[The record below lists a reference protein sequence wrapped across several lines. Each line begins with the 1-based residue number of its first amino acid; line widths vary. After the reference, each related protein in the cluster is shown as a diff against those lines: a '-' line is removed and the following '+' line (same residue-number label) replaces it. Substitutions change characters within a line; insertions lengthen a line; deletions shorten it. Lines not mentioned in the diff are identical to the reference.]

1 MELSERQAEIA
12 DLVREH
18 EFMSVDALSEQFSV
32 TTQTIRRDLVAL
44 CDYGLGRRSHGGIKR
59 LMNSGNLSYGSRQI
73 LARGAKQAIAREVAT
88 QIADNSSLAFSIG
101 TTPEVVAEALV
112 KHDRLRVFTNNLNIA
127 MIACTNPSFEVNI
140 VGGRLRNNDRD
151 ILGMELE
158 KFFSCYMV
166 DVGIF
171 GVAGVSEDGTL
182 LDFYEQEV
190 SARDLIRQNSR
201 QSFLV
206 LDHSK
211 FGRRAHVR
219 AGQISEVTKVFCDAP
234 PPDNI
239 LEILD
244 KSGTELVVCPGVNN
258 R

>member
-12 DLVREH
+12 DLVREN
-18 EFMSVDALSEQFSV
+18 EFMSVDALSEQFAV
-32 TTQTIRRDLVAL
+32 TTQTIRRDLVVL
-44 CDYGLGRRSHGGIKR
+44 CDHGLGRRSHGGIKR
-59 LMNSGNLSYGSRQI
+59 LMDSGNLTYGSRQI
-73 LARGAKQAIAREVAT
+73 LARGAKQAIAREVAK

-101 TTPEVVAEALV
+101 TTPEVVAEALI
-112 KHDRLRVFTNNLNIA
+112 KHSLLRVFTNNLNIA
-127 MIACTNPSFEVNI
+127 MLACTNPTFEVNI

-151 ILGMELE
+151 ILGVELE
-158 KFFSCYMV
+158 KFFSSYMV
-166 DVGIF
+166 DIGIF

-190 SARDLIRQNSR
+190 SARDLIRKNSR

-206 LDHSK
+206 LDSSK

-219 AGQISEVTKVFCDAP
+219 AGQISEVSKVFCDAA
-234 PPDNI
+234 PPDKILRI
-239 LEILD
+239 LEE
-244 KSGTELVVCPGVNN
+244 SQTELVICPGVGN